1 MAVLES
7 LRKSSINIQ
16 NISKT
21 LSDTKKS
28 TSSVN
33 ESVDN
38 ISRIVATNTRV
49 KRELF
54 ARSDILSSRREEA
67 SKRQE
72 LEDRIESTRVST
84 SPQAGLSFS
93 SRSEKGP
100 LGRLL
105 GFLGFITAGWIVEN
119 LPRWIFMGKE
129 FISRIYSFGRSMYGM
144 VNSMQVIIKSFG
156 QTLGYS
162 LNAIVRLDFD
172 EFAGEGTVARSFEEL
187 NLSIKDLGT
196 NITDTFKLFTTP
208 LTESLETG
216 EQAPALDEKQ
226 PDTMFPP
233 IPQEGAP
240 SRVTG
245 VTKQALNIIS
255 KYESVGAQYN
265 AMNQGTIPDA
275 KGQQPKA
282 TVGGKTSK
290 DIIGKNLTAMTI
302 GEIIRRQDRRLTNDQ
317 GFIHAAGRYQIIGN
331 TLPEAMRG
339 AGLKPT
345 DMFSPEN
352 QDKMGIYLLKTGG
365 PGKWEGLKNA
375 TPAEMAIVQRA
386 KRETVTYAQSTPA
399 QTSTPTTGKSFNPL
413 PGGSFKDGESQ
424 RFGASRDGGDR
435 KHLGLDITESNWKAG
450 SDPRIPVVAIRGGIV
465 SQKDYVGGSQYL
477 SGLVIDQDDGYSVR
491 YLHMSP
497 SVRPGQKVSA
507 GQRIGRLVNLGN
519 QTHLHIELYSGSKL
533 LDPTNYIKTVEK
545 GGVPPSIATRQPKTP
560 SLSPAQ
566 ISAQPKAQQ
575 PAAMTPERK
584 GSQMLFID
592 ATQPQAPQTSY
603 PSQQQSSVT
612 PTISE
617 FKLLNNF
624 IKNKLLLDLAYL

>member
-1 MAVLES
+1 MALLES
-7 LRKSSINIQ
+7 LRNSSINIQ

-84 SPQAGLSFS
+84 SPQAGLSFL

-119 LPRWIFMGKE
+119 LPTWIFMGQE

-162 LNAIVRLDFD
+162 LDAIVRLDFD

-233 IPQEGAP
+233 IPQERGTSPITPFTGPETTSSGVLNPQAAYSHLRQMGISHIHALGILANIQGESSFRIGADESGNGSAGIGLFQYTYP
-240 SRVTG
+240 SR
-245 VTKQALNIIS
+245 KRRFLQA
-255 KYESVGAQYN
+255 V
-265 AMNQGTIPDA
+265 PDWR
-275 KGQQPKA
+275 
-282 TVGGKTSK
+282 
-290 DIIGKNLTAMTI
+290 N
-302 GEIIRRQDRRLTNDQ
+302 
-317 GFIHAAGRYQIIGN
+317 
-331 TLPEAMRG
+331 
-339 AGLKPT
+339 
-345 DMFSPEN
+345 
-352 QDKMGIYLLKTGG
+352 
-365 PGKWEGLKNA
+365 
-375 TPAEMAIVQRA
+375 
-386 KRETVTYAQSTPA
+386 
-399 QTSTPTTGKSFNPL
+399 
-413 PGGSFKDGESQ
+413 
-424 RFGASRDGGDR
+424 
-435 KHLGLDITESNWKAG
+435 NWKAQIDYAIKNDENTPLYLKKQFSSPEEAADNWMIQWENPDKAVYG
-450 SDPRIPVVAIRGGIV
+450 QRRRTHNAFIKSFRSPTKEKNNQPSNTIISSPKPQASPPPTPSIPVNPKVGDRLGAGRNHGGVDLQVAMGTPLKAISDGVIVDSDYQSGWGNFLVMKDNLGIYHLYGHMQSGYKRGGPVKKGEVIG
-465 SQKDYVGGSQYL
+465 KVGMTGRTTGPHLHWEAGTGWDKYQL
-477 SGLVIDQDDGYSVR
+477 SGRFDALTKYSKFA
-491 YLHMSP
+491 P
-497 SVRPGQKVSA
+497 FNTQA
-507 GQRIGRLVNLGN
+507 
-519 QTHLHIELYSGSKL
+519 SKE
-533 LDPTNYIKTVEK
+533 T
-545 GGVPPSIATRQPKTP
+545 
-560 SLSPAQ
+560 PAQ
-566 ISAQPKAQQ
+566 ISAQPKSSQ
-575 PAAMTPERK
+575 PSTITPERK

-603 PSQQQSSVT
+603 PSQQQPSVT

>member
-1 MAVLES
+1 MALLES
-7 LRKSSINIQ
+7 LRNSSINIQ

-84 SPQAGLSFS
+84 SPQAGLSFL

-119 LPRWIFMGKE
+119 LPRWIFMGQE

-162 LNAIVRLDFD
+162 LDAIVRLDFD

-233 IPQEGAP
+233 IPQERGTSPITPFTGPETTSSGVLNPQAAYSHLRQMGISHIHALGILANIQGESSFRIGADESGNGSAGIGLFQYTYP
-240 SRVTG
+240 SR
-245 VTKQALNIIS
+245 KRRFLQA
-255 KYESVGAQYN
+255 V
-265 AMNQGTIPDA
+265 PDWR
-275 KGQQPKA
+275 
-282 TVGGKTSK
+282 
-290 DIIGKNLTAMTI
+290 N
-302 GEIIRRQDRRLTNDQ
+302 
-317 GFIHAAGRYQIIGN
+317 
-331 TLPEAMRG
+331 
-339 AGLKPT
+339 
-345 DMFSPEN
+345 
-352 QDKMGIYLLKTGG
+352 
-365 PGKWEGLKNA
+365 
-375 TPAEMAIVQRA
+375 
-386 KRETVTYAQSTPA
+386 
-399 QTSTPTTGKSFNPL
+399 
-413 PGGSFKDGESQ
+413 
-424 RFGASRDGGDR
+424 
-435 KHLGLDITESNWKAG
+435 NWKAQIDYAIKNDENTPLYLKKQFSSPEEAADNWMIQWENPDKAVYG
-450 SDPRIPVVAIRGGIV
+450 QRRRTHNAFIKSFRSPTKEKNNQPSNTIISSPKPQASPPPTPSIPVNPKVGDRLGAGRNHGGVDLQVAMGTPLKAISDGVIVDSDYQSGWGNFLVMKDNLGIYHLYGHMQSGYKRGGPVKKGEVIG
-465 SQKDYVGGSQYL
+465 KVGMTGRTTGPHLHWEAGTGWDKYQL
-477 SGLVIDQDDGYSVR
+477 SGRFDALTKYSKFA
-491 YLHMSP
+491 P
-497 SVRPGQKVSA
+497 FNTQA
-507 GQRIGRLVNLGN
+507 
-519 QTHLHIELYSGSKL
+519 SKE
-533 LDPTNYIKTVEK
+533 T
-545 GGVPPSIATRQPKTP
+545 
-560 SLSPAQ
+560 PAQ
-566 ISAQPKAQQ
+566 ISAQPKSSQ
-575 PAAMTPERK
+575 PSTITPERK

-603 PSQQQSSVT
+603 PSQQQPSVT